1 MQSPTQNR
9 VVIVGA
15 GHGGANA
22 AALLRQ
28 QGFEGEIVMLSD
40 ESEVPYQRPPL
51 SKDFLKADLPSHELL
66 IKPEEFYAEQNIDLR
81 LGVVVESVG
90 PEAKLVG
97 LSGGGFLAYDS
108 LIVATGAVARRLAVP
123 GAELANICEL
133 RTRKDA
139 DFLATFLRPGSRI
152 LIVGGG
158 YIGLE
163 VAASAR
169 HRGAEPLILERE
181 DRVLARVAS
190 PELAAWLTEHHREQ
204 GTQIITDADVAG
216 FEDRGDGSIGAVLLS
231 DGRRFECDVALV
243 GVGALPCDGL
253 AESAGLTRD
262 GGIVVDE
269 NAWTGVNGVYAI
281 GDVTRRPLHHYKG
294 SHRLE
299 SIPSAVEQAKQ
310 AVCAIL
316 GKPAPKPELPWF
328 WSDQFDVKVKIAGL
342 VRDIETTVMRGDSS
356 SGRFALYHCR
366 NGRVVAVETVNSASD
381 FMAGKHLIERGAPVD
396 IDKLADDS
404 VSLRELAA

>member
-1 MQSPTQNR
+1 MNASRPRR

-28 QGFEGEIVMLSD
+28 QGFEGEVVLLSD

-51 SKDFLKADLPSHELL
+51 SKDFLKAELPAHDLL
-66 IKPEEFYAEQNIDLR
+66 IKPVLFYAEQGIDLR
-81 LGVVVESVG
+81 LGVGVEVVDPTTKQVRLAGGELLG
-90 PEAKLVG
+90 YDALV
-97 LSGGGFLAYDS
+97 
-108 LIVATGAVARRLAVP
+108 IATGAVARRLSVP
-123 GAELANICEL
+123 GIDLANICEL
-133 RTRKDA
+133 RTRRDA
-139 DFLATFLRPGSRI
+139 DSLARHLQPGCRI

-163 VAASAR
+163 VAASTS
-169 HRGAEPLILERE
+169 HRGAVPIVLERE
-181 DRVLARVAS
+181 KRVLARVAS

-204 GTQIITDADVAG
+204 GTEVITDADVAG
-216 FEDRGDGSIGAVLLS
+216 FEDRGDGSVGAVLLT
-231 DGRRFECDVALV
+231 DGRRFDCDVALV
-243 GVGALPCDGL
+243 GVGALPCDAL
-253 AESAGLTRD
+253 AEGTGLTRD

-269 NAWTGVNGVYAI
+269 NAWTGLDGVYAV
-281 GDVTRRPLHHYKG
+281 GDVTRRPLHHYEG

-310 AVCAIL
+310 AVSAIL
-316 GKPAPKPELPWF
+316 GKPAPKPEIPWF

-342 VRDIETTVMRGDSS
+342 VREVETTVLRGNPAT
-356 SGRFALYHCR
+356 GRLALYHCR
-366 NGRVVAVETVNSASD
+366 AGRVVAVESVNSASD
-381 FMAGKHLIERGAPVD
+381 FMAGKHLIERGVLVD
-396 IDKLADDS
+396 LERLADEA